1 MPGTETA
8 KKKSPGMPESVLK
21 LGHLV
26 VRIREGMQELVLTIL
41 ADSLTLWQPGAS
53 CQPPFL

>member
-1 MPGTETA
+1 
-8 KKKSPGMPESVLK
+8 MPESVLK

-26 VRIREGMQELVLTIL
+26 VKMREGMQELVLTIL

-53 CQPPFL
+53 CSPPLSIESIVKS